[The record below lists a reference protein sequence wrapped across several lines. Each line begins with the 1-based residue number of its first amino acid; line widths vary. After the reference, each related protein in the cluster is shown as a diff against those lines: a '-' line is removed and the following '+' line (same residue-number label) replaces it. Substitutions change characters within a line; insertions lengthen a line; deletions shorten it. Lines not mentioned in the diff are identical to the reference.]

1 MYNFFY
7 FKVVMFIFSITQR
20 ELGLCNILF
29 LADVTEEGES
39 KPEFPDR
46 LSPVHSFFFQCIL

>member
-1 MYNFFY
+1 
-7 FKVVMFIFSITQR
+7 MFIFSITQR
-20 ELGLCNILF
+20 ELGFCNILF

-46 LSPVHSFFFQCIL
+46 LSPVQFFLPVYSVTQCLFIDQVH